1 MRGMDQARNTGPG
14 PRTGITAPLRH
25 PNFRA
30 LALGRVLMM
39 FGNGMAN
46 VALAFAVLDVTGS
59 LSQVGLVV
67 GARSVAN
74 VSLLLLGGVIAD
86 RLPRSLVLR
95 GACVL
100 AALSQGLLATTLLTG
115 SATLPLMIVLSLVN
129 GAAAAANLP
138 AAAAITPQTVP
149 HTLLRQANALVGI
162 AKQLGMFAGMSRG
175 GVAVGLLGP
184 GWAIAVDAVMFA
196 AAGAAFLFLRVSSV
210 VPAERGNVLRDLV
223 EGWGEFVAR
232 PWVWIIVLQF
242 MVVNAGWSATT
253 AVLGPG
259 IADETFGRTTWGL
272 VMAANSV
279 GLLVG
284 GVLAARWQPR
294 RALFYGTAL
303 VTVQTLPFFV
313 LADPSPM
320 VPLLFAAMFVGG
332 VAVEQFSVAWEVSVQ
347 ENIPADRLSRVY
359 SYDALGSFVAMP
371 VGQVAIGP
379 LAESIGA
386 DRSLLIVA
394 GLTIMATS
402 AAVAAPSVRSLRRR

>member
-1 MRGMDQARNTGPG
+1 M
-14 PRTGITAPLRH
+14 APLRH
-25 PNFRA
+25 GNFRA

-39 FGNGMAN
+39 FGNGMAS

-59 LSQVGLVV
+59 LAQVGLVV

-86 RLPRSLVLR
+86 RMPRALVIR

-100 AALSQGLLATTLLTG
+100 AALSQGLLALTLLTG
-115 SATLPLMIVLSLVN
+115 TATLTVMIVLSLLN

-138 AAAAITPQTVP
+138 AAAALTPQTVP
-149 HTLLRQANALVGI
+149 LTLLRQANALVGI
-162 AKQLGMFAGMSRG
+162 AKQMGMFAGMSVG

-184 GWAIAVDAVMFA
+184 GWAIGVDALMFA
-196 AAGAAFLFLRVSSV
+196 AAGVAFLFLRVPSTVS
-210 VPAERGNVLRDLV
+210 PGRSNVLRDLR
-223 EGWGEFVAR
+223 EGWSEFVAR

-279 GLLVG
+279 GLLAG

-303 VTVQTLPFFV
+303 VTLQTLPFFV

-332 VAVEQFSVAWEVSVQ
+332 VAVEQFTVAWEVSVQ
-347 ENIPADRLSRVY
+347 ENIPPDRLSRVY

-379 LAESIGA
+379 LAETIGPERSI
-386 DRSLLIVA
+386 LIVA
-394 GLTIMATS
+394 GLTIIATL
-402 AAVAAPSVRSLRRR
+402 AAVAAPSVRSLRRG

>member
-1 MRGMDQARNTGPG
+1 MCGMGRVEKVGAGSRMGL
-14 PRTGITAPLRH
+14 TAPLRH

-30 LALGRVLMM
+30 LALGRVLML

-59 LSQVGLVV
+59 LTQVGLVV

-74 VSLLLLGGVIAD
+74 VSLLLLGGVLAD
-86 RLPRSLVLR
+86 RLPRALVMQ
-95 GACVL
+95 GACAL
-100 AALSQGLLATTLLTG
+100 AALTQGFLALALLTG
-115 SATLPLMIVLSLVN
+115 VATLPLMVLLSVLN

-138 AAAAITPQTVP
+138 AAAALTPQTVP

-162 AKQLGMFAGMSRG
+162 AKQLGLFAGMSMG

-184 GWAIAVDAVMFA
+184 GWAIGADAVMFA
-196 AAGAAFLFLRVSSV
+196 AAGVAFLFLRVPSTAA
-210 VPAERGNVLRDLV
+210 PERSNVLRDLV
-223 EGWGEFVAR
+223 EGWSEFVAR

-259 IADETFGRTTWGL
+259 IADETFGRTMWGL

-313 LADPSPM
+313 LADPSPV

-332 VAVEQFSVAWEVSVQ
+332 VAVEQFTVAWEVSVQ
-347 ENIPADRLSRVY
+347 ENIPPERLSRVY

-371 VGQVAIGP
+371 MGQIAIGP
-379 LAESIGA
+379 LAESIGP

-394 GLTIMATS
+394 GSTIAATLL
-402 AAVAAPSVRSLRRR
+402 AVAAPSVRSLHRR